1 MARGLLIVNPHA
13 GRAGPSSNE
22 LVGEAQRRGLDVHV
36 LDGSDAADVARST
49 DADVIGIAGGD
60 GSCAAVAQVCV
71 DRDLPLVCVPLGT
84 RNHFARDAGVDRDD
98 ALAALDLFASA
109 SERRVDVG
117 RVQGRLFLNNV
128 SLGLYARL
136 VHHREARRRRREAL
150 ARLRA
155 LALLATDRA
164 PLGLRIDGSPVTA
177 HVVVVSN
184 NAYTLDVLSIGERE
198 RLDEGL
204 LHLYVPTGIVPSE
217 WHDRTATRLQIDAAR
232 PVLRVAV
239 DGEPAELAPPIL
251 FEVQPGALRLR
262 VPS

>member
-71 DRDLPLVCVPLGT
+71 DRDLPLVCVP
-84 RNHFARDAGVDRDD
+84 
-98 ALAALDLFASA
+98 
-109 SERRVDVG
+109 
-117 RVQGRLFLNNV
+117 
-128 SLGLYARL
+128 
-136 VHHREARRRRREAL
+136 
-150 ARLRA
+150 
-155 LALLATDRA
+155 
-164 PLGLRIDGSPVTA
+164 
-177 HVVVVSN
+177 
-184 NAYTLDVLSIGERE
+184 
-198 RLDEGL
+198 
-204 LHLYVPTGIVPSE
+204 TGIVPSE

-232 PVLRVAV
+232 PVLRVAI

-251 FEVQPGALRLR
+251 FEVQPAALRLL